1 MGKMDPAQLFYL
13 RSRGIDE
20 GTATRMLGTGFVNE
34 TLLAMQNESVR
45 DWAISWL
52 GEAL

>member
-1 MGKMDPAQLFYL
+1 MDIDQLFYL

-20 GTATRMLGTGFVNE
+20 ATAKRMLGTGFVNE
-34 TLLAMQNESVR
+34 TLKAMPDDVVR
-45 DWAISWL
+45 DWAIDWL